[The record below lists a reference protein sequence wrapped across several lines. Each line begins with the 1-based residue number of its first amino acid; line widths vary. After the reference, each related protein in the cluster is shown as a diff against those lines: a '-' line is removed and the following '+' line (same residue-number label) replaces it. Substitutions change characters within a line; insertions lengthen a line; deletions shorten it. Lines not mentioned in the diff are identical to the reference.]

1 MDEQKS
7 KRPWGAGRVA
17 FLALLES
24 VKSDIDEGWSLKE
37 VYRRYS
43 ERLANIT
50 YSQFTYYVRRHIT
63 GETDVK
69 TTRRRATSKV
79 TTKPIGDGGP
89 AKPAKPAIGSPQFQY
104 NPVSDPKKLIG

>member
-24 VKSDIDEGWSLKE
+24 VKSDVNEGWSLKE
-37 VYRRYS
+37 VYRRYA

-69 TTRRRATSKV
+69 TTRRRTPSKTATR
-79 TTKPIGDGGP
+79 PIGGNEP
-89 AKPAKPAIGSPQFQY
+89 TKPAIGSPQFQY